1 MQMMRK
7 LYNQMV
13 MEKNQIKA
21 EPLVQIGGT
30 KREKKSDKSMAVAE

>member
-13 MEKNQIKA
+13 TEKAGPKA
-21 EPLVQIGGT
+21 EPLVQIGGI
-30 KREKKSDKSMAVAE
+30 KREKKEKSMAVAE